1 MFTNISWGE
10 YCIAIGALVLVW
22 YILLGAFFYYKVL
35 LKILSGKENMRF
47 PALGETKSKTLRF
60 GTNDI
65 DTEKSTSS
73 LSFSESISI
82 LEDVEELSRILI
94 NAIKESA
101 ERNLSK
107 IEFSNYLRLIL
118 GDFQFLK
125 ASTLRE
131 TVNKLIVSECE
142 KHPQLILTY
151 GEADGLWEEFI

>member
-1 MFTNISWGE
+1 MFTNISWSE

-22 YILLGAFFYYKVL
+22 YMLWGVHFYYKVL
-35 LKILSGKENMRF
+35 MKIFSGKENIKP
-47 PALGETKSKTLRF
+47 PALGEIKSKALSF

-65 DTEKSTSS
+65 DTVKSPSS
-73 LSFSESISI
+73 SSFLEPIST
-82 LEDVEELSRILI
+82 LEDVEELSGILI

-107 IEFSNYLRLIL
+107 NEFTNYLRLIL
-118 GDFQFLK
+118 GDFQFVK

-131 TVNKLIVSECE
+131 NVNKLIVSECE